1 VLIFHPA
8 YIKHEQSP
16 YHVESPARLQAV
28 TAAMRALGY
37 MDDAL
42 EPKTA
47 TVDDVL
53 KVHKREFVEYLRDYG
68 EGPLDP
74 DTTLHP
80 ETFAIALL
88 AVGGT
93 ILAAEK
99 AVQERKGHIALVRPP
114 GHHAGPDYCGGF
126 CYMNNIA
133 AAAARLLEKLDR
145 VAILDFDAHH
155 GNGTSDIFVAEPRV
169 LYVSTHQYRIFPG
182 TGPAEAVGEGK
193 GRGFNVNIPFVGG
206 CGDSSF
212 EFAMSEVVEPIAKQ
226 FKPQAVLVSLGV
238 DAHYMDPLTALV
250 LSSKGYVELM
260 DSTIRLAKET
270 CGGRLAITLEGGY
283 HPPALAEVLV
293 ATEGLIRGDSVSVE
307 LNENRDPD
315 CMGRRIVK
323 HVKQIQSEFWD
334 L

>member
-1 VLIFHPA
+1 MLVFHTN
-8 YIKHEQSP
+8 YLKHEQSP
-16 YHVESPARLQAV
+16 WHVESPARLQAV
-28 TAAMRALGY
+28 TAAMRSLGY

-42 EPKTA
+42 QPKPA
-47 TVDDVL
+47 TMDDVL
-53 KVHKREFVEYLRDYG
+53 KVHKRDFVEYLKDYG

-74 DTTLHP
+74 DTTMHP
-80 ETFAIALL
+80 ETFDIALL

-93 ILAAEK
+93 MLASEK
-99 AVQERKGHIALVRPP
+99 AVQERKGYMALVRPP

-133 AAAARLLEKLDR
+133 VAASKLLEKLDR

-193 GRGFNVNIPFVGG
+193 GKGFNVNIPFVGG

-212 EFAMSEVVEPIAKQ
+212 MYAMDVVVEPIVKQ
-226 FKPQAVLVSLGV
+226 FKPQAILVSLGV
-238 DAHYMDPLTALV
+238 DAHYMDPLTALA

-260 DSTIRLAKET
+260 DATVRLAREV

-293 ATEGLIRGDSVSVE
+293 ATEGLMRGDSVNVE

-315 CMGRRIVK
+315 CRGRGIVQ
-323 HVKQIQSEFWD
+323 HVKEVQGEFWD